1 LSLHPFEFHGAL
13 LVCGLQ
19 IKRETGD
26 FMKALNLLSLLFIL
40 QMLNL
45 NAHALSGH
53 DQFKV
58 ELVKPWG
65 EFGFRALGR
74 GKNITEMRFDCSK
87 TSDMGLVISV
97 VNSYGKSSNL
107 VLPSGKLGSDKN
119 KCQESLKQYF
129 ANVYTK
135 RSLASMKDKSLHR
148 TVDLNFVN
156 GGKTVSFH

>member
-1 LSLHPFEFHGAL
+1 
-13 LVCGLQ
+13 
-19 IKRETGD
+19 
-26 FMKALNLLSLLFIL
+26 MKALTLFGVLFLSQF
-40 QMLNL
+40 MSFE
-45 NAHALSGH
+45 AEALSGQ

-74 GKNITEMRFDCSK
+74 GKNITEMRFDCSQ
-87 TSDMGLVISV
+87 TSEMGLVISV

-107 VLPSGKLGSDKN
+107 VLPAGKLGADKN

-135 RSLASMKDKSLHR
+135 RGLASLKDKRLHR
-148 TVDLNFVN
+148 TVDLNFVD
-156 GGKTVSFH
+156 GSKTLSFH

>member
-1 LSLHPFEFHGAL
+1 
-13 LVCGLQ
+13 
-19 IKRETGD
+19 
-26 FMKALNLLSLLFIL
+26 MKALTLFG
-40 QMLNL
+40 
-45 NAHALSGH
+45 ALFLFQLVSFEAEAVSGQ
-53 DQFKV
+53 DQFKI

-97 VNSYGKSSNL
+97 VNTYGKTSNL
-107 VLPSGKLGSDKN
+107 VLPSGQLGTDKN
-119 KCQESLKQYF
+119 KCQQSLKQYF

-148 TVDLNFVN
+148 TVELNIVR
-156 GGKTVSFH
+156 GGKTLSFH

>member
-1 LSLHPFEFHGAL
+1 
-13 LVCGLQ
+13 
-19 IKRETGD
+19 
-26 FMKALNLLSLLFIL
+26 MKALALFGIL
-40 QMLNL
+40 FFSQMVSFE
-45 NAHALSGH
+45 AHALVGQ

-87 TSDMGLVISV
+87 TSEMGLVISV
-97 VNSYGKSSNL
+97 VNSYGKTSNL
-107 VLPSGKLGSDKN
+107 VLPAGQLGTDKN

-135 RSLASMKDKSLHR
+135 RGLASMKDKRLHR
-148 TVDLNFVN
+148 TVDLDFVG